1 MENLLLKYME
11 TSFREPYYPEIGK
24 PLPFVTISREFG
36 CPSKLISRMLTD
48 ELNHRPSSQKGK
60 WHYINKEIVEQAAK
74 ELELEPS
81 KIQHLFSMDRIGMMD
96 DLFSSFSANYKSTL
110 KIRKTIRDVIQSFT
124 GRGYVIIVGRG
135 SVAITQGRPG
145 SLHIRLHAP
154 LEWRVQCVSEHKELT
169 LDEAKK
175 VAIETD
181 FKRTA
186 LIESFLGHKLE
197 LGLFNVLFNC
207 KTLSNDQI
215 VNTIIKIME
224 ERKMI

>member
-1 MENLLLKYME
+1 MENLLIKYME

-36 CPSKLISRMLTD
+36 CPSKIISRMLAD
-48 ELNHRPSSQKGK
+48 ELNNRPGSQKDK
-60 WHYINKEIVEQAAK
+60 WQNINKEIVEQAAK

-81 KIQHLFSMDRIGMMD
+81 RIQHLFSMDRIGMMD

-124 GRGYVIIVGRG
+124 WKGYVIIVGRG
-135 SVAITQGRPG
+135 SVAITQGRAS

-154 LEWRVQCVSEHKELT
+154 LDWRVKCVSEHKGLT
-169 LDEAKK
+169 LEEARK

-197 LGLFNVLFNC
+197 PGLFDASFNC

-215 VNTIIKIME
+215 VNTIIKMME
-224 ERKMI
+224 YRKMI